1 MADVGKVML
10 LGLRKLQIEEDLKEA
25 KVIVEAF
32 KLVKYH
38 LDEFDESMLYDLE
51 KIIRKYDVK
60 VEGLTKDLNDAET
73 EWLEASEEYKK
84 EKGAEA

>member
-1 MADVGKVML
+1 MADAGKVMF
-10 LGLRKLQIEEDLKEA
+10 LGFRKMQIEEDLKEA

-38 LDEFDESMLYDLE
+38 LDEFDESLIHDLE
-51 KIIRKYDVK
+51 KLIRKYDVK
-60 VEGLTKDLNDAET
+60 VGELTRSLNEAET
-73 EWLEASEEYKK
+73 EWFEASEEYKR

>member
-1 MADVGKVML
+1 MTDVGKVML

-32 KLVKYH
+32 KLVEYH
-38 LDEFDESMLYDLE
+38 LDEFDESLLHGLE
-51 KIIRKYDVK
+51 KIIRKYDAK
-60 VEGLTKDLNDAET
+60 VGELTKDLNEAET

-84 EKGAEA
+84 ENGAEA

>member
-1 MADVGKVML
+1 MADAGKVML

-32 KLVKYH
+32 KLVEYH
-38 LDEFDESMLYDLE
+38 LDEFDESLLHDLE

-60 VEGLTKDLNDAET
+60 VGELTRGLNEAET
-73 EWLEASEEYKK
+73 EWLEASEEYKR